1 MQTDKRTQHVERIE
15 APEQSSAGW
24 QTQHL
29 VPPLQPSAS
38 QSTIGAQNHNR
49 VALALIAIG
58 VLVWLGRI
66 VPDPGAVTGGLVL
79 LTIASG
85 ILFFALW
92 RRIYGLLIPGCIL
105 AGLSVGIPF
114 AEITNGISVLWG
126 LALGFMAI
134 LLVGRS
140 FFNIRSPWPVFP
152 AVPLFCIGMI
162 VAVANL
168 PTFLGASLIWLP
180 LLLIGAGLYLGSRR
194 QHP

>member
-1 MQTDKRTQHVERIE
+1 MQTGKSTQHVERIE

-29 VPPLQPSAS
+29 ASPLQASAATT
-38 QSTIGAQNHNR
+38 TIGAQNNNR
-49 VALALIAIG
+49 IALALITVG
-58 VLVWLGRI
+58 VLVWLARI
-66 VPDPGAVTGGLVL
+66 VPDPGAVTDGLVL

-105 AGLSVGIPF
+105 AGLSVGVPF

-140 FFNIRSPWPVFP
+140 FFNVRSPWPVFP
-152 AVPLFCIGMI
+152 AVPLFCVGII

-168 PTFLGASLIWLP
+168 PTFLGASLFLLP
-180 LLLIGAGLYLGSRR
+180 LLLIGAGLYLGARR